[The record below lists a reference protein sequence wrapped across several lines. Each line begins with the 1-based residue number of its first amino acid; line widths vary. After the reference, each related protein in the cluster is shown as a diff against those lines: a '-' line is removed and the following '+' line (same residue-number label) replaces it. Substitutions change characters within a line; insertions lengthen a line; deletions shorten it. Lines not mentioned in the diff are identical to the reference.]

1 MDKQSSHPAAWFAGM
16 MIGGLVGAG
25 VALLTAPR
33 SGEET
38 RTMIRQKSVELKD
51 RAAETIEETRS
62 RAGELAQTGKERV
75 AEMTKRGQEAIA
87 EKSNGVK
94 KAFSGLKEGI
104 GAHTKQAEADA
115 PAGLPKAEISH

>member
-33 SGEET
+33 SG
-38 RTMIRQKSVELKD
+38 
-51 RAAETIEETRS
+51 EETRS

-104 GAHTKQAEADA
+104 GAYTKQAEADA

>member
-1 MDKQSSHPAAWFAGM
+1 MDKRSSNPAALFAGM
-16 MIGGLVGAG
+16 MVGGLVGAG

-38 RTMIRQKSVELKD
+38 RTIIRQKSIELKD
-51 RAAETIEETRS
+51 LAADTIEETRA

-94 KAFSGLKEGI
+94 KVFSGLKEGI
-104 GAHTKQAEADA
+104 GAATKQAEADA